1 MYVGKGEVD
10 EITFSLKVSAR
21 RSLRTQT
28 AGNTSAF
35 TNHYE
40 VTIKKMNTNKRRTK
54 KVLISILPRR
64 MRGKFVEVRCHYKHF
79 VPRWSYGVILWE
91 IATLGKIF

>member
-54 KVLISILPRR
+54 KSFDFHIA
-64 MRGKFVEVRCHYKHF
+64 KANVRKVCRSTVSLQTF
-79 VPRWSYGVILWE
+79 CS
-91 IATLGKIF
+91 

>member
-28 AGNTSAF
+28 DGNTSAF

-40 VTIKKMNTNKRRTK
+40 VTIKKNEHK
-54 KVLISILPRR
+54 
-64 MRGKFVEVRCHYKHF
+64 
-79 VPRWSYGVILWE
+79 
-91 IATLGKIF
+91 